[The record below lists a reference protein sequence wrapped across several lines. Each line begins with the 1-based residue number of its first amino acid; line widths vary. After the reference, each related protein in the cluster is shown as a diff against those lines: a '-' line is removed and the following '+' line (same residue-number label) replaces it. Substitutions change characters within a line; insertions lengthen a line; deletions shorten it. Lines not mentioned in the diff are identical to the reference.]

1 MAIYS
6 FRIVGVHYAVNPD
19 SNSHAEE
26 TELMHQRTAQRLREL
41 DEVRPPVVLIPEP
54 SNPADTRAVMARVDG
69 GRIGYVDKTQLDTVH
84 ALFHANGGRPLMAH
98 IESVEAKKHG
108 WMMVQVESKEEVR
121 IEPQN
126 QCGSV
131 WENWTCTL
139 PVLPTIES
147 QFAMMEAEAMLEDAL
162 SKSTIE
168 SIERYIRL
176 WLDNALHDLSHEARL
191 MREHYMM
198 RLKELASRFTM
209 AGQELPSQIA
219 TAGLEPLPRIKV
231 LVSAIEKQRTAICGQ
246 KRMNLRINGWWKELL
261 ASKEME
267 QLWKTWV
274 ARMGDNMEQ
283 SMPEMDILLRTLP
296 NDLYGFLDDK
306 KLFFS
311 RLYYSHV
318 PRDKYWQVVSL
329 MLLRERMQGTVNE
342 TFTLGVWGRETR
354 PQMKEGDRETRYP
367 LEEEKFEVIIPK
379 ELQTPEANKILTK
392 LQKKGI
398 LDEDWQPSTLKGWQK
413 GILAYELAG
422 RFDIKHTWVEMGKMW
437 KCNPKT
443 LRQYYSKEFAED
455 KAVEFAKNIKA
466 IIH

>member
-1 MAIYS
+1 
-6 FRIVGVHYAVNPD
+6 
-19 SNSHAEE
+19 
-26 TELMHQRTAQRLREL
+26 
-41 DEVRPPVVLIPEP
+41 
-54 SNPADTRAVMARVDG
+54 
-69 GRIGYVDKTQLDTVH
+69 
-84 ALFHANGGRPLMAH
+84 
-98 IESVEAKKHG
+98 
-108 WMMVQVESKEEVR
+108 
-121 IEPQN
+121 
-126 QCGSV
+126 
-131 WENWTCTL
+131 
-139 PVLPTIES
+139 
-147 QFAMMEAEAMLEDAL
+147 
-162 SKSTIE
+162 
-168 SIERYIRL
+168 
-176 WLDNALHDLSHEARL
+176 
-191 MREHYMM
+191 M

-219 TAGLEPLPRIKV
+219 TAGHEPLPRIKV

-329 MLLRERMQGTVNE
+329 MLLRERMKSWGNETFTQVVETVNE
-342 TFTLGVWGRETR
+342 TFTV
-354 PQMKEGDRETRYP
+354 
-367 LEEEKFEVIIPK
+367 EEEKFEVIIPK

-398 LDEDWQPSTLKGWQK
+398 LDEDLQPSTLKGWQK

>member
-1 MAIYS
+1 
-6 FRIVGVHYAVNPD
+6 
-19 SNSHAEE
+19 
-26 TELMHQRTAQRLREL
+26 
-41 DEVRPPVVLIPEP
+41 
-54 SNPADTRAVMARVDG
+54 
-69 GRIGYVDKTQLDTVH
+69 
-84 ALFHANGGRPLMAH
+84 MAH

-121 IEPQN
+121 IDPRN
-126 QCGSV
+126 QRGSV
-131 WENWTCTL
+131 WEHWTCTL

-168 SIERYIRL
+168 PIERYIRL
-176 WLDNALHDLSHEARL
+176 WIDNSLHDLSHEARL
-191 MREHYMM
+191 MREHYIM
-198 RLKELASRFTM
+198 RLKELASRFT
-209 AGQELPSQIA
+209 
-219 TAGLEPLPRIKV
+219 TAGHEPLPRIKV
-231 LVSAIEKQRTAICGQ
+231 LVSALEKQRTAICGQ
-246 KRMNLRINGWWKELL
+246 KRMNLRVNVWWKELL
-261 ASKEME
+261 SSKEME

-274 ARMGDNMEQ
+274 ARMGGDNEFSGNELDPQ
-283 SMPEMDILLRTLP
+283 LRTLP
-296 NDLYGFLDDK
+296 NDLYAFIDDK

-329 MLLRERMQGTVNE
+329 MLLRERKQSWGRETLPQMEERVNE
-342 TFTLGVWGRETR
+342 TFTQVEEGGNETLH
-354 PQMKEGDRETRYP
+354 P

-398 LDEDWQPSTLKGWQK
+398 LDEDLQPSTLKGWQK

>member
-41 DEVRPPVVLIPEP
+41 DDVRPTVVLIPEP

-84 ALFHANGGRPLMAH
+84 ALFQTNGGRPLMAH
-98 IESVEAKKHG
+98 IEGVEAKKHG

-121 IEPQN
+121 VETQN
-126 QCGSV
+126 QRGSV
-131 WENWTCTL
+131 WKNWTCML

-147 QFAMMEAEAMLEDAL
+147 QFVMMEAEAMLEDAL

-168 SIERYIRL
+168 PIERYIRL

-191 MREHYMM
+191 TREHYIM
-198 RLKELASRFTM
+198 RLKEMASRFTM
-209 AGQELPSQIA
+209 ACHES
-219 TAGLEPLPRIKV
+219 LPRIKV
-231 LVSAIEKQRTAICGQ
+231 LVSALEKQRTAICGQ

-329 MLLRERMQGTVNE
+329 MLLRERMQSWGSETLPQMQGTVNE
-342 TFTLGVWGRETR
+342 TFTV
-354 PQMKEGDRETRYP
+354 
-367 LEEEKFEVIIPK
+367 EEEKFEVIIPK
-379 ELQTPEANKILTK
+379 ELQTPEANKILIK

-398 LDEDWQPSTLKGWQK
+398 LDEDLQPSTLKGWQK

-455 KAVEFAKNIKA
+455 KAVEFAKNIKV

>member
-41 DEVRPPVVLIPEP
+41 DELRPPVVLIPEP

-84 ALFHANGGRPLMAH
+84 ALFQANGGRPLMAH

-108 WMMVQVESKEEVR
+108 WMMVQVESKGEVH

-131 WENWTCTL
+131 WEHWTCTL

-147 QFAMMEAEAMLEDAL
+147 QFVMMEAEAMLEDAL

-168 SIERYIRL
+168 PIERYIRL

-209 AGQELPSQIA
+209 AG
-219 TAGLEPLPRIKV
+219 LEPLPRIKV
-231 LVSAIEKQRTAICGQ
+231 LVSALEKQRTAICGQ
-246 KRMNLRINGWWKELL
+246 KRMNLRVNGWWKELL

-329 MLLRERMQGTVNE
+329 MLLRERKQSWGSE
-342 TFTLGVWGRETR
+342 TLPQVVWGRETR

-455 KAVEFAKNIKA
+455 KAVEFAKNIKS
-466 IIH
+466 IIHW

>member
-1 MAIYS
+1 
-6 FRIVGVHYAVNPD
+6 
-19 SNSHAEE
+19 
-26 TELMHQRTAQRLREL
+26 
-41 DEVRPPVVLIPEP
+41 
-54 SNPADTRAVMARVDG
+54 
-69 GRIGYVDKTQLDTVH
+69 
-84 ALFHANGGRPLMAH
+84 
-98 IESVEAKKHG
+98 
-108 WMMVQVESKEEVR
+108 
-121 IEPQN
+121 
-126 QCGSV
+126 
-131 WENWTCTL
+131 
-139 PVLPTIES
+139 
-147 QFAMMEAEAMLEDAL
+147 
-162 SKSTIE
+162 
-168 SIERYIRL
+168 
-176 WLDNALHDLSHEARL
+176 
-191 MREHYMM
+191 MM
-198 RLKELASRFTM
+198 RLKELASRNVT
-209 AGQELPSQIA
+209 AGQ
-219 TAGLEPLPRIKV
+219 EPLPRIKV
-231 LVSAIEKQRTAICGQ
+231 LVSALEKQRTAICGQ

-274 ARMGDNMEQ
+274 ARMGDDMEQ
-283 SMPEMDILLRTLP
+283 SMTEMDTILRTLP

-329 MLLRERMQGTVNE
+329 MLLRERKQSWGRETLPQMQGTVNE
-342 TFTLGVWGRETR
+342 TFTQMPEGGNETLH
-354 PQMKEGDRETRYP
+354 P

-379 ELQTPEANKILTK
+379 ELQTLEANKILTK

>member
-41 DEVRPPVVLIPEP
+41 DELRPLIVLIPEP
-54 SNPADTRAVMARVDG
+54 SNPADARAVMARVDG

-84 ALFHANGGRPLMAH
+84 ALFQTNGGRPLMAC

-108 WMMVQVESKEEVR
+108 WMMVQVESKEEVC
-121 IEPQN
+121 IAPQN
-126 QCGSV
+126 QCDSV
-131 WENWTCTL
+131 WKNWTCTL

-162 SKSTIE
+162 SKSNIE

-176 WLDNALHDLSHEARL
+176 WLDNSLHDLSHEARL
-191 MREHYMM
+191 MREHYIV
-198 RLKELASRFTM
+198 RLKELPSQIVM
-209 AGQELPSQIA
+209 AGQELPSQIV
-219 TAGLEPLPRIKV
+219 T
-231 LVSAIEKQRTAICGQ
+231 LVSALEKQRTAICGQ
-246 KRMNLRINGWWKELL
+246 KRMNLRVNGWWKELL

-274 ARMGDNMEQ
+274 ARMGNNMEQ

-329 MLLRERMQGTVNE
+329 MLLRERMQRTVNE
-342 TFTLGVWGRETR
+342 TFTLVAEGGNETLH
-354 PQMKEGDRETRYP
+354 P

>member
-41 DEVRPPVVLIPEP
+41 DDVRPTVVLIPEP

-84 ALFHANGGRPLMAH
+84 ALFQANGGRPLMAR

-108 WMMVQVESKEEVR
+108 WMMVQMESKEEVR
-121 IEPQN
+121 VEPQN

-131 WENWTCTL
+131 WENWMCTL

-176 WLDNALHDLSHEARL
+176 WLDNSLHDLSHEARL
-191 MREHYMM
+191 MREHYIM
-198 RLKELASRFTM
+198 RLKEL
-209 AGQELPSQIA
+209 PSQIVM
-219 TAGLEPLPRIKV
+219 AGHEPLPRIKV
-231 LVSAIEKQRTAICGQ
+231 LVSALEKQRTAICGQ

-329 MLLRERMQGTVNE
+329 MLLRERMKSWGNETFCQVVWGSETRPQVVETVNE
-342 TFTLGVWGRETR
+342 TFTV
-354 PQMKEGDRETRYP
+354 
-367 LEEEKFEVIIPK
+367 EEEKFEVIIPK

-398 LDEDWQPSTLKGWQK
+398 LDEDLQPSTLKGWQK

>member
-6 FRIVGVHYAVNPD
+6 FKIVGVHYAVNPE

-41 DEVRPPVVLIPEP
+41 DEVRPPVILIPEP

-84 ALFHANGGRPLMAH
+84 ALFQANGGRPLMAC
-98 IESVEAKKHG
+98 IDSVEAKKHG
-108 WMMVQVESKEEVR
+108 WMIVQVESKEEVR
-121 IEPQN
+121 IELQN
-126 QCGSV
+126 QCDSV
-131 WENWTCTL
+131 WKNWMCML

-162 SKSTIE
+162 SKNTIE

-176 WLDNALHDLSHEARL
+176 WLHNALHDLSHEARL
-191 MREHYMM
+191 MREHYIM
-198 RLKELASRFTM
+198 RLKELASRNMT
-209 AGQELPSQIA
+209 AGQ
-219 TAGLEPLPRIKV
+219 EPLPRIKV
-231 LVSAIEKQRTAICGQ
+231 LVSVLEKQRTAICGQ
-246 KRMNLRINGWWKELL
+246 KRSDIRINVWWKQLL

-329 MLLRERMQGTVNE
+329 MLLRERMKNWGNE
-342 TFTLGVWGRETR
+342 TFTQVVETA
-354 PQMKEGDRETRYP
+354 
-367 LEEEKFEVIIPK
+367 EEKFEVIIPK

-398 LDEDWQPSTLKGWQK
+398 LDEDLQPSTLKGWQK

-455 KAVEFAKNIKA
+455 KAVEFAKNIKS

>member
-1 MAIYS
+1 
-6 FRIVGVHYAVNPD
+6 
-19 SNSHAEE
+19 
-26 TELMHQRTAQRLREL
+26 
-41 DEVRPPVVLIPEP
+41 
-54 SNPADTRAVMARVDG
+54 
-69 GRIGYVDKTQLDTVH
+69 
-84 ALFHANGGRPLMAH
+84 
-98 IESVEAKKHG
+98 
-108 WMMVQVESKEEVR
+108 MMVQVESKEEVR

-126 QCGSV
+126 QRGSV

-147 QFAMMEAEAMLEDAL
+147 QFVMMEAEAMLEDAL

-168 SIERYIRL
+168 SIERYICL

-198 RLKELASRFTM
+198 RLKELASRNV
-209 AGQELPSQIA
+209 

-246 KRMNLRINGWWKELL
+246 KRSDIRINGWWKELL

-274 ARMGDNMEQ
+274 ARMGDDMEQ
-283 SMPEMDILLRTLP
+283 SMTEMDTILRTLP
-296 NDLYGFLDDK
+296 NDLYAFIDDK

-329 MLLRERMQGTVNE
+329 MLLRERKQSWGRETLPQMQGTVNE
-342 TFTLGVWGRETR
+342 TFTQMPEGGNETLH
-354 PQMKEGDRETRYP
+354 P

-379 ELQTPEANKILTK
+379 ELQTPEAKKVLSK
-392 LQKKGI
+392 LQKKGY
-398 LDEDWQPSTLKGWQK
+398 LDEDWQPSTLVGWQK
-413 GILAYELAG
+413 GTLAHELG
-422 RFDIKHTWVEMGKMW
+422 QRFGIRYVWVEMAKMW

-443 LRQYYSKEFAED
+443 LRQYHSKEFTEQKVID
-455 KAVEFAKNIKA
+455 FLKKIKA
-466 IIH
+466 IIY

>member
-1 MAIYS
+1 M
-6 FRIVGVHYAVNPD
+6 
-19 SNSHAEE
+19 
-26 TELMHQRTAQRLREL
+26 
-41 DEVRPPVVLIPEP
+41 
-54 SNPADTRAVMARVDG
+54 
-69 GRIGYVDKTQLDTVH
+69 
-84 ALFHANGGRPLMAH
+84 
-98 IESVEAKKHG
+98 
-108 WMMVQVESKEEVR
+108 
-121 IEPQN
+121 
-126 QCGSV
+126 
-131 WENWTCTL
+131 L
-139 PVLPTIES
+139 PVLPAIES

-191 MREHYMM
+191 TREHYMM
-198 RLKELASRFTM
+198 RLKELASRNVT
-209 AGQELPSQIA
+209 AGQ
-219 TAGLEPLPRIKV
+219 EPLPRIKV

-246 KRMNLRINGWWKELL
+246 KRSDIRINGWWKELL

-274 ARMGDNMEQ
+274 ARMGEDMEQ
-283 SMPEMDILLRTLP
+283 SMTEMDTILRTLP

-329 MLLRERMQGTVNE
+329 MLLRERMKSWGNETFTQVVETVNE
-342 TFTLGVWGRETR
+342 TFTV
-354 PQMKEGDRETRYP
+354 
-367 LEEEKFEVIIPK
+367 EEEKFEVIIPK

-392 LQKKGI
+392 LQKKGV
-398 LDEDWQPSTLKGWQK
+398 LDEDLQPSTLKGWQK

-455 KAVEFAKNIKA
+455 KAVEFAKNIKT

>member
-84 ALFHANGGRPLMAH
+84 ALFQTNGGRPLMAH

-121 IEPQN
+121 VEPQN
-126 QCGSV
+126 QRGSV
-131 WENWTCTL
+131 WQNWTCML

-147 QFAMMEAEAMLEDAL
+147 QFVMMEAEAMLEDAL

-168 SIERYIRL
+168 PIERYIRL

-191 MREHYMM
+191 MREHYIM

-219 TAGLEPLPRIKV
+219 T
-231 LVSAIEKQRTAICGQ
+231 LVSALEKQRTAICGQ
-246 KRMNLRINGWWKELL
+246 KRMNLRINVWWKELL

-274 ARMGDNMEQ
+274 ARMGDDMEQ
-283 SMPEMDILLRTLP
+283 SMTEMDTILRTLP
-296 NDLYGFLDDK
+296 NDLYAFIDDK

-318 PRDKYWQVVSL
+318 PREKYWQVVSL
-329 MLLRERMQGTVNE
+329 MLLRERKQSWGNE
-342 TFTLGVWGRETR
+342 TLPQVAVGGRETR
-354 PQMKEGDRETRYP
+354 PQVEEGDRETRYP
-367 LEEEKFEVIIPK
+367 LAEEKFEVIIPK

-398 LDEDWQPSTLKGWQK
+398 LDEDLQPSTLKGWQK